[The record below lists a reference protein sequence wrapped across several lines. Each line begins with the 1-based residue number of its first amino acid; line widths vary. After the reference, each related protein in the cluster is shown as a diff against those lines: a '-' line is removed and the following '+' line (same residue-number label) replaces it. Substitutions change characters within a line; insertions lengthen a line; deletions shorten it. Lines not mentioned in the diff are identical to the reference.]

1 MQDSRRDTILKYKAI
16 GWNLWLCGIMAQFPL
31 GLYGQKVDSTSALI
45 APEYDK
51 VGPVRRFWFG
61 DSYRKLYNTPVPMR
75 VVDLSTEKGGL
86 QIVKLGGGMQTQ
98 SLRLVDPKG
107 REWVLRSIQ
116 KYPERSLP
124 ENLRSTFIKDIVQ
137 DQISI
142 THPFGALTVP
152 PFNEALGIPH
162 AKPELVYVGDDERL
176 GEFRA
181 VFKNRAYIF
190 EPRMPFENEKTD
202 NTLKVIRKVLED
214 NDTRVEQDLTLRA
227 RLLDMILGDWD
238 RHEDNW
244 RWDPEKEKGKKTYTP
259 VPRDRDKVYYKTSGV
274 FPVLLSHQWLKAHLQ
289 PFSPHIRNI
298 SHWNFNARHF
308 DRFFLNGLNQS
319 DWESEIKLVQ
329 ETLTDSLIENAMLAM
344 PDTIVK
350 LSANE
355 LVHNIRSRRDEMSRT
370 GIEYYKALAGVVD
383 IPLSAKNEFIKLN
396 YKQDGLI
403 GLKVNNKKKDGTE
416 GRVLLE
422 RDFLPQETKELRIY
436 GIGGTDSYRIE
447 GENKSPIKVR
457 LIGGDGRD
465 EYNIG
470 SSFSNNKKLYLY
482 DDKDTS
488 LNKIPRN
495 LGLRY
500 RLSRDTAVHA
510 YDYEAFVY
518 DRKGVLVDVNYGI
531 DRGLIMGLG
540 YIIENQGFRKSPFA
554 IKHVFKASYL
564 TGRES
569 FMLSYQG
576 IAKSI
581 WGKQD
586 LYIDIE
592 SQGPFNLSNFFGY
605 GNNTV
610 YEKGEDRGI
619 HYYRNRY
626 DVVNADIALLYPLA
640 NNLRLGYGSS
650 STYFNAQESKN
661 NGRFLGDYQKE
672 HPTETFYGSKFF
684 TGAKV
689 GIDYDGRDNVENTKE
704 GMHAYA
710 KVSWQSEIGGDSK
723 QHTYLNTA
731 FSFYH
736 TFGKDVAT
744 LANRT
749 GLDAVWG
756 DPYFF
761 QHAQLGG
768 EGSLRGF
775 NSRRFTGKTMVY
787 NNLEMRAKLFSYD
800 SYLVPGTVGLVGFYD
815 VGRVW
820 MTQEKSQ
827 SWHHGYGGG
836 VYFIPADLMLIQAA
850 WGISNEAVLPYIRI
864 GLRF

>member
-16 GWNLWLCGIMAQFPL
+16 GWSLWLCGIMAQFPL

-355 LVHNIRSRRDEMSRT
+355 LVHNIRSRRDEMSHT
-370 GIEYYKALAGVVD
+370 GIEYYKALARVVD
-383 IPLSAKNEFIKLN
+383 IPLSAKYDFIKLN
-396 YKQDGLI
+396 Y
-403 GLKVNNKKKDGTE
+403 
-416 GRVLLE
+416 
-422 RDFLPQETKELRIY
+422 
-436 GIGGTDSYRIE
+436 
-447 GENKSPIKVR
+447 
-457 LIGGDGRD
+457 
-465 EYNIG
+465 
-470 SSFSNNKKLYLY
+470 
-482 DDKDTS
+482 
-488 LNKIPRN
+488 
-495 LGLRY
+495 
-500 RLSRDTAVHA
+500 
-510 YDYEAFVY
+510 
-518 DRKGVLVDVNYGI
+518 
-531 DRGLIMGLG
+531 
-540 YIIENQGFRKSPFA
+540 
-554 IKHVFKASYL
+554 
-564 TGRES
+564 
-569 FMLSYQG
+569 
-576 IAKSI
+576 
-581 WGKQD
+581 
-586 LYIDIE
+586 
-592 SQGPFNLSNFFGY
+592 
-605 GNNTV
+605 
-610 YEKGEDRGI
+610 
-619 HYYRNRY
+619 
-626 DVVNADIALLYPLA
+626 
-640 NNLRLGYGSS
+640 
-650 STYFNAQESKN
+650 
-661 NGRFLGDYQKE
+661 
-672 HPTETFYGSKFF
+672 
-684 TGAKV
+684 
-689 GIDYDGRDNVENTKE
+689 
-704 GMHAYA
+704 
-710 KVSWQSEIGGDSK
+710 
-723 QHTYLNTA
+723 
-731 FSFYH
+731 
-736 TFGKDVAT
+736 
-744 LANRT
+744 
-749 GLDAVWG
+749 
-756 DPYFF
+756 
-761 QHAQLGG
+761 
-768 EGSLRGF
+768 
-775 NSRRFTGKTMVY
+775 
-787 NNLEMRAKLFSYD
+787 
-800 SYLVPGTVGLVGFYD
+800 
-815 VGRVW
+815 
-820 MTQEKSQ
+820 
-827 SWHHGYGGG
+827 
-836 VYFIPADLMLIQAA
+836 
-850 WGISNEAVLPYIRI
+850 
-864 GLRF
+864 